1 MEKKQFEDLA
11 RRLAARSKELH
22 ARDGTK
28 PRLAVVSNDL
38 EQVPN
43 KELDA
48 FERESHRK
56 LIRHIRRRWGFPMQV
71 LIDQACFG
79 ISGIERMNDAALVQ
93 LHRDLERA
101 QECMREGIAF
111 EDAGLLRSHYG

>member
-22 ARDGTK
+22 TMDGTK
-28 PRLAVVSNDL
+28 PRFAVVSNTEL
-38 EQVPN
+38 SPG
-43 KELDA
+43 KEMDA
-48 FERESHRK
+48 LERESHRRM
-56 LIRHIRRRWGFPMQV
+56 IRHIRRRWGFPMQV

-79 ISGIERMNDAALVQ
+79 ISGLESLGDDALVQ

-101 QECMREGIAF
+101 QDCMREGIAF
-111 EDAGLLRSHYG
+111 EDAGLLRSRYG